1 MININQEA
9 LEQLLD
15 FPTLISTLDTA
26 FQSNF
31 TVPMRHHHDYPNPKA
46 GIDSTLLLMPAWE
59 DGQMLGVK
67 IVTVS
72 PNNGSLQLPAIQG
85 IYLLFDV
92 KTGQPLAQLE
102 AKTLTTRRTAATSAL
117 ASKFLSRPD
126 SDSLLMVG
134 TGALAPNLILAHAAI
149 RPIKKVYIWGRNFE
163 KAQLLA
169 ASLQQEIFDCVPVKM
184 IREVLPEVAIIS
196 CATLSETPLIKG
208 QYLQPGQHLDLVGSY
223 KPTTREADNDCI
235 KRSSVFVDILDSAT
249 KETGDIVIPI
259 QEGILTKAAI
269 RGDLFSLTKVGH
281 TGRKAP
287 NEITLFKSVGHALE
301 DLAAA
306 KLAYQKYTAK

>member
-1 MININQEA
+1 MINIHQEE

-15 FPTLISTLDTA
+15 FPTLIDTLEAA
-26 FQSNF
+26 FQSDF

-46 GIDSTLLLMPAWE
+46 GVDSTLLLMPAWE
-59 DGQMLGVK
+59 DGLLFGVK

-72 PNNGSLQLPAIQG
+72 PNNSTLQLPAIQG

-92 KTGQPLAQLE
+92 PTGQPLAQIE

-117 ASKFLSRPD
+117 ASKYLSRPD

-163 KAQLLA
+163 KAQTLA
-169 ASLQQEIFDCVPVKM
+169 ASLEQEVFDCIPVQT
-184 IREVLPEVAIIS
+184 IQEVLPEVAIIS
-196 CATLSETPLIKG
+196 CATLSKTPLIEG

-235 KRSSVFVDILDSAT
+235 KHSSVFVDILDSAT

-259 QEGILTKAAI
+259 QEGILSKAAI
-269 RGDLFSLTKVGH
+269 RGDLFSLTKSGQS
-281 TGRKAP
+281 GRRTP
-287 NEITLFKSVGHALE
+287 NEITFFKSVGHALE

-306 KLAYQKYTAK
+306 KLAYHKYTAK